1 MTFNQLFLLVGFQ
14 MRVGEFFCIPS
25 FLFLPLSASCILH
38 ACFGLAFRRPFLFL
52 FINFSVRLP
61 IKKIFI
67 NVEIVLAY
75 FMLKAPHKLIFVLVI
90 LCHLKGQ

>member
-1 MTFNQLFLLVGFQ
+1 
-14 MRVGEFFCIPS
+14 MRVGEFFCIPSS

-61 IKKIFI
+61 IKKNIYKCRNCVSLFH
-67 NVEIVLAY
+67 A
-75 FMLKAPHKLIFVLVI
+75 
-90 LCHLKGQ
+90 KGSS